1 MIERGSER
9 DDAKDEVW
17 FKISMHLP
25 NTPIPQSVHGSNIL
39 SEVGRRSFLLCDAFI
54 HKDNVV
60 NSNEIFSCP
69 RARQLPHAW
78 KNLRVHMAQ
87 QVYDCATS
95 LCHLL
100 MSGNIDCAHYQPVLI
115 IYCLPP
121 TRHLIGKP

>member
-1 MIERGSER
+1 MIERESER

-39 SEVGRRSFLLCDAFI
+39 SKVGRMSFLLCDAFI

-69 RARQLPHAW
+69 RARQLNHAW
-78 KNLRVHMAQ
+78 KNLQFRSGCIWPSKFTIVPRL
-87 QVYDCATS
+87 CATC
-95 LCHLL
+95 LCQAV
-100 MSGNIDCAHYQPVLI
+100 ILI
-115 IYCLPP
+115 VRTINQS
-121 TRHLIGKP
+121 